1 MVTHIV
7 AWNLKPDLPEVDKE
21 QAALQIKA
29 ALEALDGRIDGL
41 LHIEVLVDAKESSQ
55 RDVMLYTEFTNE
67 AALQNYQVHP
77 EHVAASSIVKTMTV
91 DRMCLDF
98 EQE

>member
-7 AWNLKPDLPEVDKE
+7 AWNLKPDLPDADKE
-21 QAALQIKA
+21 QAAL
-29 ALEALDGRIDGL
+29 
-41 LHIEVLVDAKESSQ
+41 

-77 EHVAASSIVKTMTV
+77 EHVSASSFVKTMTV

-98 EQE
+98 GRE

>member
-7 AWNLKPDLPEVDKE
+7 AWNLKPDLPDADKE
-21 QAALQIKA
+21 QAALQIKE

-77 EHVAASSIVKTMTV
+77 EHVSASSFVKTMTV

-98 EQE
+98 GRE